1 MNTFEQYLY
10 KDTKT
15 IHYPNYIKGHKAIN
29 LIRDKNNIT
38 ININE
43 VTIKLPKESFNKI
56 LENEDGV
63 ITINKQEFKLK
74 KLKTSDHIDVII
86 RDENGNIE
94 ESKIKVVHFNV
105 PDWHQF
111 KCFMKGYDPI
121 MVLSLTKENT
131 YGTNE
136 IRDEIGIGIYPYNF
150 NSKDLKHIMNI
161 KGTYME
167 LVDHYTSEFD
177 LNKNLNYKEK
187 NIDYL
192 KSKIEL
198 YLEKCERPLIVQNL
212 DKIEEILNIK
222 LPKDR
227 IYNIDEQISF
237 EDYKD
242 TINHQYTIKEKKLFI
257 AGGSPHQ
264 NALTLSQ
271 LYFDKEILKNVDNQ
285 LDKIIQINQ
294 EIKGLEPIFD
304 FNI

>member
-1 MNTFEQYLY
+1 
-10 KDTKT
+10 
-15 IHYPNYIKGHKAIN
+15 
-29 LIRDKNNIT
+29 
-38 ININE
+38 
-43 VTIKLPKESFNKI
+43 
-56 LENEDGV
+56 
-63 ITINKQEFKLK
+63 
-74 KLKTSDHIDVII
+74 
-86 RDENGNIE
+86 
-94 ESKIKVVHFNV
+94 
-105 PDWHQF
+105 
-111 KCFMKGYDPI
+111 
-121 MVLSLTKENT
+121 
-131 YGTNE
+131 
-136 IRDEIGIGIYPYNF
+136 
-150 NSKDLKHIMNI
+150 
-161 KGTYME
+161 ME

-187 NIDYL
+187 NIDCL

-222 LPKDR
+222 LLKD
-227 IYNIDEQISF
+227 F

-271 LYFDKEILKNVDNQ
+271 LYFDKEILKNVDNK

-294 EIKGLEPIFD
+294 EIKDLEPIFD